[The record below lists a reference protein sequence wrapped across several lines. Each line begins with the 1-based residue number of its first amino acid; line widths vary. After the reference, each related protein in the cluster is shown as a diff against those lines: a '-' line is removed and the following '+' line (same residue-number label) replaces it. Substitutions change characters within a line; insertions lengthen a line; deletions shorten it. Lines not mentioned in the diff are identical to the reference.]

1 MSKLSRP
8 SVLAFERRLDVSD
21 AIFWQ
26 KNGQNDEC
34 SPVEVRE
41 KYLKGTKSHELTS
54 LKEAKD
60 ANLQQVD
67 VATLDHD
74 KDILVATF
82 SLKVLPV
89 KGEPC
94 VCNDEIYKQKVVEKV
109 QQYINEKAFRE
120 LALRYATNIA
130 NARWLWRNRMGAEK
144 IKIEVKFGD
153 KTINFDD
160 AKQFSLNDFN
170 QQNSRINEIAE
181 EIRKGLLG
189 DTFIILYITAYA
201 HMGYGQEVY
210 PSQEFV
216 QKDKMD
222 KTSKENEAPKSKVLY
237 RVKQNAGMHSQKVGN
252 ALRTIDT
259 WYSDD
264 VLFPIPV
271 EPYGTMTSQ
280 ACAFRETEDT
290 HFYDLFDKWI
300 CKDEQ
305 LNDNEQ
311 HYVISMLIRGGVFGS
326 TKKKSK
332 GKSS

>member
-8 SVLAFERRLDVSD
+8 SVLAFERRFDVSD

-82 SLKVLPV
+82 SLKILPLS
-89 KGEPC
+89 GEPC
-94 VCNDEIYKQKVVEKV
+94 VCNDEKFQQKVVEKV
-109 QQYINEKAFRE
+109 QKYSNEKAFGE
-120 LALRYATNIA
+120 LAKRYATNIV
-130 NARWLWRNRMGAEK
+130 NARWLWRNRMGAEYVR
-144 IKIEVKFGD
+144 IEVKFGE
-153 KTINFDD
+153 KVISFDD

-170 QQNSRINEIAE
+170 HNDSKIDEIAE
-181 EIRKGLLG
+181 EIKKGLLG
-189 DTFIILYITAYA
+189 SAFVILYVTAYA
-201 HMGYGQEVY
+201 QIGYGQEVY

-216 QKDKMD
+216 QKDKMN
-222 KTSKENEAPKSKVLY
+222 KSAKEGEAPKSKVLY
-237 RVKQNAGMHSQKVGN
+237 KIKQNAGMHSQKVGN

-259 WYSDD
+259 WYAPE
-264 VLFPIPV
+264 VAFPIPV
-271 EPYGTMTSQ
+271 EPYGAVTNQ
-280 ACAFRETEDT
+280 ACAFREAEDA
-290 HFYDLFDKWI
+290 HFYGLFDKWI
-300 CKDEQ
+300 CKDEP
-305 LNDNEQ
+305 LNDNDQ
-311 HYVISMLIRGGVFGS
+311 HYVMSMLIRGGVFGS
-326 TKKKSK
+326 TKKK
-332 GKSS
+332 